1 MSEAKE
7 GKLLGRKKLLDP
19 HLGTTEGTKIT
30 STIIFYTSH
39 ALTVYSTGQASLTGV
54 STVERVATIC
64 LFPTARGSGSCT
76 VCSYHS
82 AGYNHEGLAISDRRI
97 LVDHFGFP
105 LDLNLIFVW
114 ISKKSFP

>member
-39 ALTVYSTGQASLTGV
+39 ALTVYSIEYFIAL
-54 STVERVATIC
+54 
-64 LFPTARGSGSCT
+64 CT
-76 VCSYHS
+76 LVLHIYIV
-82 AGYNHEGLAISDRRI
+82 GFTMRRKAISICKCLRTFVTRFSI
-97 LVDHFGFP
+97 MTNAYLTM
-105 LDLNLIFVW
+105 LI
-114 ISKKSFP
+114 S

>member
-39 ALTVYSTGQASLTGV
+39 ALTVYS
-54 STVERVATIC
+54 
-64 LFPTARGSGSCT
+64 
-76 VCSYHS
+76 
-82 AGYNHEGLAISDRRI
+82 SDY
-97 LVDHFGFP
+97 FC
-105 LDLNLIFVW
+105 
-114 ISKKSFP
+114 

>member
-39 ALTVYSTGQASLTGV
+39 ALTVYSSVQFGTGKYTLGWLLHH
-54 STVERVATIC
+54 VATI
-64 LFPTARGSGSCT
+64 R
-76 VCSYHS
+76 
-82 AGYNHEGLAISDRRI
+82 D
-97 LVDHFGFP
+97 
-105 LDLNLIFVW
+105 
-114 ISKKSFP
+114 

>member
-1 MSEAKE
+1 MQAFNVFHFVSEVFFSSSQLAK
-7 GKLLGRKKLLDP
+7 LP
-19 HLGTTEGTKIT
+19 
-30 STIIFYTSH
+30 
-39 ALTVYSTGQASLTGV
+39 SLE
-54 STVERVATIC
+54 SPVERVATIC

>member
-39 ALTVYSTGQASLTGV
+39 ALTVYSSGQ
-54 STVERVATIC
+54 
-64 LFPTARGSGSCT
+64 F
-76 VCSYHS
+76 
-82 AGYNHEGLAISDRRI
+82 
-97 LVDHFGFP
+97 
-105 LDLNLIFVW
+105 
-114 ISKKSFP
+114 

>member
-39 ALTVYSTGQASLTGV
+39 ALTVYSNAQP
-54 STVERVATIC
+54 VEKDFLKV
-64 LFPTARGSGSCT
+64 PTCT
-76 VCSYHS
+76 NTQKPCM
-82 AGYNHEGLAISDRRI
+82 
-97 LVDHFGFP
+97 
-105 LDLNLIFVW
+105 
-114 ISKKSFP
+114 K

>member
-39 ALTVYSTGQASLTGV
+39 ALTVYSSGHL
-54 STVERVATIC
+54 
-64 LFPTARGSGSCT
+64 ARNTCCCALENQEDQCEKFLLESIHMKLYRSSVKIRETWQQT
-76 VCSYHS
+76 VC
-82 AGYNHEGLAISDRRI
+82 
-97 LVDHFGFP
+97 LVR
-105 LDLNLIFVW
+105 
-114 ISKKSFP
+114 

>member
-39 ALTVYSTGQASLTGV
+39 ALTVYSIVHAQLHTLYELILWASQCPA
-54 STVERVATIC
+54 RVDIESS
-64 LFPTARGSGSCT
+64 RS
-76 VCSYHS
+76 
-82 AGYNHEGLAISDRRI
+82 E
-97 LVDHFGFP
+97 
-105 LDLNLIFVW
+105 
-114 ISKKSFP
+114 K

>member
-39 ALTVYSTGQASLTGV
+39 ALTVYSTVQVDYGIVKLNCETHKD
-54 STVERVATIC
+54 T
-64 LFPTARGSGSCT
+64 RGEYG
-76 VCSYHS
+76 
-82 AGYNHEGLAISDRRI
+82 
-97 LVDHFGFP
+97 
-105 LDLNLIFVW
+105 
-114 ISKKSFP
+114 

>member
-39 ALTVYSTGQASLTGV
+39 ALTVYSSDHRCIKSRQNRLELLRSVDSKGGQMAEATG
-54 STVERVATIC
+54 C
-64 LFPTARGSGSCT
+64 LAFRRETQWR
-76 VCSYHS
+76 S
-82 AGYNHEGLAISDRRI
+82 AG
-97 LVDHFGFP
+97 
-105 LDLNLIFVW
+105 
-114 ISKKSFP
+114 SKDQLGTGAEA